1 MIFRRTERFRKAF
14 RSLPANIQSKTLKA
28 LALFGQNQ
36 RHPSLQIKKMQGR
49 DGIWEARI
57 DQKYR
62 FTFHYEKGRQE
73 EILCVLRN
81 VDNHDEC
88 LKNP

>member
-14 RSLPANIQSKTLKA
+14 RSLPENIQSKTFKA

-36 RHPSLQIKKMQGR
+36 RHPSLQVKKMQGR
-49 DGIWEARI
+49 EEIWEARI

-62 FTFHYEKGRQE
+62 FTFHYEKGGVGE
-73 EILCVLRN
+73 NLCVLRN

>member
-28 LALFGQNQ
+28 FALFGQNQ

-62 FTFHYEKGRQE
+62 FTFHYEKRGQA

>member
-14 RSLPANIQSKTLKA
+14 HSLPANIQTKAIKA

-36 RHPSLQIKKMQGR
+36 GHPSLQAKKMQGR
-49 DGIWEARI
+49 EGIWEARI

-62 FTFHYEKGRQE
+62 FTFHYEKSGSGD
-73 EILCVLRN
+73 ILCVLRN

>member
-1 MIFRRTERFRKAF
+1 
-14 RSLPANIQSKTLKA
+14 
-28 LALFGQNQ
+28 
-36 RHPSLQIKKMQGR
+36 MQGR
-49 DGIWEARI
+49 DGIGEARI

-62 FTFHYEKGRQE
+62 FTFHYEKLGQG

>member
-1 MIFRRTERFRKAF
+1 VIFRRTERFLEAF
-14 RSLPANIQSKTLKA
+14 RVLPVNIQSKTLKA

-36 RHPSLQIKKMQGR
+36 RHPSLEVKKLQGR
-49 DGIWEARI
+49 DGIWEARVN
-57 DQKYR
+57 QKYR
-62 FTFHYEKGRQE
+62 FTVHYEKDTSGE
-73 EILCVLRN
+73 TICVLRN